1 MLKSSTQKTIS
12 VLPKSLAYRIL
23 CGSCGELH
31 LASIAESGLASVQD
45 SPQLMQ
51 KRLTLYADMLLAAWE
66 QKACG
71 DTALLLQL
79 DEMLRFLHPLLR
91 SILTTRRDAIS
102 DEMLLDAQALT
113 RASLPAPL
121 RMRLLGDCHR
131 MQGDLEHAAALYNES
146 ALLLPLAETVYRLA
160 DAHAIMGNKDQA
172 IASLVK
178 HLELRPWSVHGL
190 LRLHDVALGLDR
202 PAGMPEGNGAILL
215 YTWNHA
221 EHLDATLHSLFESD
235 AGRSGI
241 DVAILDNGSSDSTPE
256 VLRAW
261 KQRAGD
267 QLSVHVAPVN
277 VGAPA
282 ARNWLLN
289 IPEIASRDWVVFS
302 DDDVNLPQDWLGH
315 FGTAMRAYPQGGVF
329 GARVVSHANPCE
341 LQSVD
346 LHLMDGDNPAL
357 PATPD
362 SGRSSFVISDMHHQI
377 ADFGAFSYMRPCA
390 SVTGCVH
397 LFRMDAL
404 EKAGPFSL
412 AFSPSQYDDAEHD
425 LRMCRQGSQP
435 IYTGHLC
442 IRHKQRSST
451 DATRTRT
458 ANVLGNFFKLQTLYS
473 QEDIAGIQEMD
484 ARILDNDLL
493 IKETKL
499 KEHFADRNS

>member
-1 MLKSSTQKTIS
+1 MLKLSAHETIS
-12 VLPKSLAYRIL
+12 LLPKNLTNHIL

-31 LASIAESGLASVQD
+31 LSSLAEAGLATVQD

-51 KRLTLYADMLLAAWE
+51 KRLTLYADILLAAWE

-71 DTALLLQL
+71 DPGLLLQL
-79 DEMLRFLHPLLR
+79 DQMLRFLHPLLR
-91 SILTTRRDAIS
+91 DILTAKRDTIP
-102 DEMLLDAQALT
+102 DDMLMDAEALT
-113 RASLPAPL
+113 RASLPAAL

-131 MQGDLEHAAALYNES
+131 MRGDIEHAAALYSES
-146 ALLLPLAETVYRLA
+146 VILLPLAETVFRLA
-160 DAHAIMGNKDQA
+160 DAYAITGNKDLA
-172 IASLVK
+172 IGSLVK

-190 LRLHDVALGLDR
+190 LRLHDIALGLDQ

-235 AGRSGI
+235 AGTSGI
-241 DVAILDNGSSDSTPE
+241 GITILDNGSSDNTPE

-261 KQRAGD
+261 KERAGD

-289 IPEIASRDWVVFS
+289 IPEIISRDWVAFS
-302 DDDVNLPQDWLGH
+302 DDDVILPPDWLGH
-315 FGTAMRAYPQGGVF
+315 FGTAMRAYPEGGVF
-329 GARVVSHANPCE
+329 GARVVSHSNPCE

-357 PATPD
+357 PAAPD
-362 SGRSSFVISDMHHQI
+362 SGRSSFVISDMHHQL
-377 ADFGAFSYMRPCA
+377 ADFGTFSYMRPCA

-404 EKAGPFSL
+404 KKAGPFSL

-425 LRMCRQGSQP
+425 LRMCLQGNQP

-442 IRHKQRSST
+442 IRHMQRSSK

-473 QEDIAGIQEMD
+473 QNEIAEIQDMD
-484 ARILDNDLL
+484 TRIAEKDLR
-493 IKETKL
+493 IKESMLTKY
-499 KEHFADRNS
+499 FADRNS

>member
-1 MLKSSTQKTIS
+1 MLKSSTHKTIS
-12 VLPKSLAYRIL
+12 ALPKSLSYRIL

-31 LASIAESGLASVQD
+31 LSSIAEAGLASVQD

-51 KRLTLYADMLLAAWE
+51 KRLTLYADIILAAWE

-71 DTALLLQL
+71 NASLLLQL
-79 DEMLRFLHPLLR
+79 DDMLRFLPPLLR
-91 SILTTRRDAIS
+91 SILTAKRDAIS
-102 DEMLLDAQALT
+102 DEMLLDAEALK

-131 MQGDLEHAAALYNES
+131 MRGDIEHATSLYNES

-160 DAHAIMGNKDQA
+160 DARAIMGEKDLA
-172 IASLVK
+172 IDALVK
-178 HLELRPWSVHGL
+178 YLELRPWSVHGL
-190 LRLHDVALGLDR
+190 LRLHDVVLGLDQ
-202 PAGMPEGNGAILL
+202 PTGMPEGNGAILL

-235 AGRSGI
+235 AGVSGI
-241 DVAILDNGSSDSTPE
+241 EITILDNGSSDSTPE

-289 IPEIASRDWVVFS
+289 IPEIASRDWVAFI
-302 DDDVNLPQDWLGH
+302 DDDVILPPDWLGH
-315 FGTAMRAYPQGGVF
+315 FGTAMRAYPESGVF
-329 GARVVSHANPCE
+329 GARVVSHTNPCE
-341 LQSVD
+341 LQSTD

-357 PATPD
+357 PAIPD
-362 SGRSSFVISDMHHQI
+362 SGRSSFVISDMHHQV
-377 ADFGAFSYMRPCA
+377 ADFGTFSYMRPCA

-404 EKAGPFSL
+404 IKAGPFSL

-425 LRMCRQGSQP
+425 LRMCLQGNQP
-435 IYTGHLC
+435 IYTGHLR
-442 IRHKQRSST
+442 IRHMQRSSK

-458 ANVLGNFFKLQTLYS
+458 ANVLGNFFKLQTLYT
-473 QEDIAGIQEMD
+473 QKEIAEIQEMD
-484 ARILDNDLL
+484 ARIADNDLRV
-493 IKETKL
+493 KENMLT
-499 KEHFADRNS
+499 EYFADKNV